1 MAEGGRLVPAVSAE
15 AVNESEPRVFLEE
28 EHVYS
33 LCVGDAVV
41 GGEKHWFFHF
51 LGSP

>member
-33 LCVGDAVV
+33 LCVG

-51 LGSP
+51 LGPP